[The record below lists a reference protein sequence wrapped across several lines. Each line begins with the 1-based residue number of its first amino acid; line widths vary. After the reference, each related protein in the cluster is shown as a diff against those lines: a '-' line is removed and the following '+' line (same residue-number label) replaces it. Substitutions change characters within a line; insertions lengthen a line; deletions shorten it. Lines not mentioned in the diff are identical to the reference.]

1 MQNQPKAE
9 QFDIEEA
16 RRVLGDVFAPW
27 VQDLGLSIGS
37 IESAPP
43 PGAAADWQPGAVL
56 RMAFSERLCR
66 HGGIVC
72 GQALMALADTSMV
85 IAILAANRGYRPM
98 TTVDQTT
105 HFMRAVTQSD
115 VLADARVVRLGRTM
129 SFGRVTLSSAAD
141 NKPVAMVSS
150 AFAML
155 QACRRRRA
163 CREPSLTKA
172 ESGIKYSGHSIQLPV
187 IPDCYPEPERSALFG
202 IRGDEREANGG
213 QTQSAQTR
221 HPRLQRWRRRRLHGP
236 EPFLWWRAARCRQ
249 SRRPAAILHAG
260 DPDRSV
266 HAALPSGLEQR
277 HPDRRRVRLERFRAK
292 HAFGL
297 DPGVDTGSREENASR
312 QKSVVNQSGSVAVRH
327 FQDRFQRLLM
337 VQTEK
342 IGDNPRIPNRPW
354 DTIGGCC
361 GSLFIW
367 R

>member
-1 MQNQPKAE
+1 MQTAQTPSNYSPHTLSYDPKSGIFKPRRRGPFAPDALWNKHHSQIPGEETPFMPHEPRVSEQKAE
-9 QFDIEEA
+9 EFDIEEA

-37 IESAPP
+37 LECAPP
-43 PGAAADWQPGAVL
+43 PGAATDWQPGAVL

-155 QACRRRRA
+155 
-163 CREPSLTKA
+163 
-172 ESGIKYSGHSIQLPV
+172 
-187 IPDCYPEPERSALFG
+187 
-202 IRGDEREANGG
+202 
-213 QTQSAQTR
+213 
-221 HPRLQRWRRRRLHGP
+221 
-236 EPFLWWRAARCRQ
+236 
-249 SRRPAAILHAG
+249 
-260 DPDRSV
+260 
-266 HAALPSGLEQR
+266 
-277 HPDRRRVRLERFRAK
+277 
-292 HAFGL
+292 
-297 DPGVDTGSREENASR
+297 
-312 QKSVVNQSGSVAVRH
+312 
-327 FQDRFQRLLM
+327 
-337 VQTEK
+337 
-342 IGDNPRIPNRPW
+342 
-354 DTIGGCC
+354 
-361 GSLFIW
+361 
-367 R
+367 